1 MNAAAWRVGALA
13 LAGIVLLAL
22 AIAAV
27 GGQWFSP
34 RDRAVMRFERSVYG
48 LNVGAPVVLR
58 GVRVGQ
64 VTGVGLAPA
73 AGGGLAMPV
82 TAEFDRALLR
92 DVLGADAPADGPA
105 LPLLVQRGLV
115 ARLATQSLLTGL
127 LYVDLDLL
135 PGRTAVAATAATP
148 ATTMA
153 TAAGTLATIPTEA
166 TRLQTL
172 QAQLEGLDLAQIGR
186 DLAAVAGSARQLL
199 AGPDAALLLQRS
211 ADAAGQLQQLAQTLQ
226 QQLPPLARSAEAT
239 LADARRS
246 LAVVAPAVSQATGQL
261 GAAAQQVGA
270 AASQAQALAQAGQP
284 MVAEVR
290 QAALALGQA
299 ATTLREAA
307 ADDSALRLNADRALQ
322 DVARAARAVR
332 ELGELL
338 ERQPDALL
346 RGRSV
351 AP

>member
-13 LAGIVLLAL
+13 LAGIVLLGL

-48 LNVGAPVVLR
+48 LNTGAPVVLR

-64 VTGVGLAPA
+64 VTAVGLAPA

-92 DVLGADAPADGPA
+92 DLLGADAPADGPA

-115 ARLATQSLLTGL
+115 ARLSTQSLLTGL
-127 LYVDLDLL
+127 LYVDLDLV
-135 PGRTAVAATAATP
+135 PGRPVAAAAPGALP
-148 ATTMA
+148 A
-153 TAAGTLATIPTEA
+153 IPTEA

-172 QAQLEGLDLAQIGR
+172 QAQLEGLDLAQIGQ
-186 DLAAVAGSARQLL
+186 DLAAVAGAARQLL
-199 AGPDAALLLQRS
+199 AGPEARQLLQRS
-211 ADAAGQLQQLAQTLQ
+211 TDAAVQLQQLAQTLQ

-239 LADARRS
+239 LADTRRS
-246 LAVVAPAVSQATGQL
+246 LATLPPAAAQV

-270 AASQAQALAQAGQP
+270 AASEAQALAQGLAQAAP
-284 MVAEVR
+284 PALAEVQR
-290 QAALALGQA
+290 AAAALGQA
-299 ATTLREAA
+299 AETLRTAA
-307 ADDSALRLNADRALQ
+307 ADDSVLRLNADRALQ
-322 DVARAARAVR
+322 DVARAARALR

-346 RGRSV
+346 RGRAS

>member
-48 LNVGAPVVLR
+48 LNAGAPVVLR

-73 AGGGLAMPV
+73 EGGGLAMPV
-82 TAEFDRALLR
+82 TAELDRALLR

-135 PGRTAVAATAATP
+135 PGRTAA
-148 ATTMA
+148 
-153 TAAGTLATIPTEA
+153 AAGPAGGLATIPTEA

-172 QAQLEGLDLAQIGR
+172 QAQLEGLDLAQMGR

-199 AGPDAALLLQRS
+199 AGPDAARLLQRS
-211 ADAAGQLQQLAQTLQ
+211 ADAASQLQQLAQALQ

-239 LADARRS
+239 LADTRRS
-246 LAVVAPAVSQATGQL
+246 LATLAPAVTQATGQL

-270 AASQAQALAQAGQP
+270 AASQAQALARAGQP

-290 QAALALGQA
+290 QAALALAQA

-307 ADDSALRLNADRALQ
+307 ADDSALRLNADRALK
-322 DVARAARAVR
+322 DVARAARTLR

>member
-1 MNAAAWRVGALA
+1 MRGAALRVGALA
-13 LAGIVLLAL
+13 LAGIVLLGL

-64 VTGVGLAPA
+64 VTAVRLAPA
-73 AGGGLAMPV
+73 GPGGLAMPV

-92 DVLGADAPADGPA
+92 DLLGPDAPADGPA
-105 LPLLVQRGLV
+105 LPVLISRGLV
-115 ARLATQSLLTGL
+115 ARLSTQSLLTGL
-127 LYVDLDLL
+127 LYVDLDLA
-135 PGRTAVAATAATP
+135 PGRASSLAP
-148 ATTMA
+148 A
-153 TAAGTLATIPTEA
+153 AAGALPAIPTEA

-172 QAQLEGLDLAQIGR
+172 QSQLEGLDLAQIGQ
-186 DLAAVAGSARQLL
+186 DLAAVAGAARQLL
-199 AGPDAALLLQRS
+199 AGPEAQQLLQRS
-211 ADAAGQLQQLAQTLQ
+211 AAAAGQLQQLAATLSHE
-226 QQLPPLARSAEAT
+226 LPPLARSAEAT
-239 LADARRS
+239 LADARRGMAT
-246 LAVVAPAVSQATGQL
+246 LAQA
-261 GAAAQQVGA
+261 GAQVGTAAQQVGA
-270 AASQAQALAQAGQP
+270 AASQAQALAAAGAP
-284 MVAEVR
+284 ALAEAQR
-290 QAALALGQA
+290 AAQALGQA

-322 DVARAARAVR
+322 DVARAARALR

-346 RGRSV
+346 RGR
-351 AP
+351 ATTP

>member
-1 MNAAAWRVGALA
+1 MALRVGALA
-13 LAGIVLLAL
+13 LAGIVLLGL

-58 GVRVGQ
+58 GVRIGQ
-64 VTGVGLAPA
+64 VTAVGLAPA

-82 TAEFDRALLR
+82 TAEFDRGLLR
-92 DVLGADAPADGPA
+92 DLLGADAPADGPA
-105 LPLLVQRGLV
+105 LPVLLQRGLV

-127 LYVDLDLL
+127 LYVDMDLL
-135 PGRTAVAATAATP
+135 PGRAATAA
-148 ATTMA
+148 AA
-153 TAAGTLATIPTEA
+153 SAAAVAAGTAAALPTIPTEA

-172 QAQLEGLDLAQIGR
+172 QAQLEGLDLAQIGQ
-186 DLAAVAGSARQLL
+186 DLAAVAGSARQLM
-199 AGPDAALLLQRS
+199 AGPEARQLLQRS
-211 ADAAGQLQQLAQTLQ
+211 AAAASQLQQLAQTLQ

-239 LADARRS
+239 LADTRRT
-246 LAVVAPAVSQATGQL
+246 LATLAPAVAQASSQL
-261 GAAAQQVGA
+261 GVAAQQAGA
-270 AASQAQALAQAGQP
+270 AASQAQALARAGQP

-290 QAALALGQA
+290 QAAQALGQA

-307 ADDSALRLNADRALQ
+307 ADDSQLRLNADRALQ
-322 DVARAARAVR
+322 DVASAARSLRA
-332 ELGELL
+332 LGELL

-346 RGRSV
+346 RGRAA

>member
-1 MNAAAWRVGALA
+1 MSGAALRVGALA
-13 LAGIVLLAL
+13 LAGIVLLSL

-73 AGGGLAMPV
+73 PGGGLAMPV
-82 TAEFDRALLR
+82 TAEFDRAMLR
-92 DVLGADAPADGPA
+92 DLLGADAPADGPA

-115 ARLATQSLLTGL
+115 ARLSTQSLLTGL
-127 LYVDLDLL
+127 LYVDLDLV
-135 PGRTAVAATAATP
+135 PGRSVAVAAP
-148 ATTMA
+148 AGA
-153 TAAGTLATIPTEA
+153 LPAIPTEA

-172 QAQLEGLDLAQIGR
+172 QAQLEGVDLAQIGR
-186 DLAAVAGSARQLL
+186 DMAVVAASARQLL
-199 AGPDAALLLQRS
+199 AGPEAGQLLRRS
-211 ADAAGQLQQLAQTLQ
+211 ADAASQLQQLAQALQ

-239 LADARRS
+239 LADTRRT
-246 LAVVAPAVSQATGQL
+246 LATLAPAVTQATGQL

-270 AASQAQALAQAGQP
+270 AASQAQALVQAGQP
-284 MVAEVR
+284 VLADVR
-290 QAALALGQA
+290 QAAQALGQA
-299 ATTLREAA
+299 AATLREAA
-307 ADDSALRLNADRALQ
+307 ADDSALRLHADRALQ
-322 DVARAARAVR
+322 DVARAARTLR

-346 RGRSV
+346 RGRSA

>member
-1 MNAAAWRVGALA
+1 MSGAAWRVGALA
-13 LAGIVLLAL
+13 LAGIVLLGL
-22 AIAAV
+22 AVAAV

-34 RDRAVMRFERSVYG
+34 RDHAVMRFERSVYG

-64 VTGVGLAPA
+64 VTAVGLAPA
-73 AGGGLAMPV
+73 GAGGLAMPV

-92 DVLGADAPADGPA
+92 DVLGADAPASGAA
-105 LPLLVQRGLV
+105 LPLLIQRGLV

-127 LYVDLDLL
+127 LYVDLDLQ
-135 PGRTAVAATAATP
+135 PGRSMAAAP
-148 ATTMA
+148 A
-153 TAAGTLATIPTEA
+153 AAGAALPAIPTEA

-186 DLAAVAGSARQLL
+186 DLAVVAASARQLL
-199 AGPDAALLLQRS
+199 AGPEAQLLLRRS
-211 ADAAGQLQQLAQTLQ
+211 ADAAGQLQQLAQALQ

-239 LADARRS
+239 LADTRRH
-246 LAVVAPAVSQATGQL
+246 LATLAPAVAQATGQV
-261 GAAAQQVGA
+261 GTAAQQVAA
-270 AASQAQALAQAGQP
+270 AASQAQALAQAGLP
-284 MVAEVR
+284 MVAEVQR
-290 QAALALGQA
+290 ASLALGQA
-299 ATTLREAA
+299 AGALREAA

-322 DVARAARAVR
+322 DVAGAARALR

-338 ERQPDALL
+338 QRQPDALL
-346 RGRSV
+346 RGRAV

>member
-27 GGQWFSP
+27 GGQWFSA

-73 AGGGLAMPV
+73 EDGGLAMPV

-135 PGRTAVAATAATP
+135 PGRTAVAATTATTATP
-148 ATTMA
+148 TTGA
-153 TAAGTLATIPTEA
+153 LATIPTEA

-211 ADAAGQLQQLAQTLQ
+211 ADAAGQLQQLAQALQ

-239 LADARRS
+239 LADTRRT
-246 LAVVAPAVSQATGQL
+246 LATLAPAVTQATGQL

-346 RGRSV
+346 RGRSA

>member
-13 LAGIVLLAL
+13 LAGIVLLGL

-48 LNVGAPVVLR
+48 LNTGAPVVLR

-64 VTGVGLAPA
+64 VTAVGLAPA

-92 DVLGADAPADGPA
+92 DLLGADAPADGPA

-115 ARLATQSLLTGL
+115 ARLSTQSLLTGL
-127 LYVDLDLL
+127 LYVDLDLV
-135 PGRTAVAATAATP
+135 PGRPVAAAAPGVLP
-148 ATTMA
+148 A
-153 TAAGTLATIPTEA
+153 IPTEA

-172 QAQLEGLDLAQIGR
+172 QAQLEGLDLAQIGQ
-186 DLAAVAGSARQLL
+186 DLAAMAGAARQLL
-199 AGPDAALLLQRS
+199 AGPEARQLLQRS
-211 ADAAGQLQQLAQTLQ
+211 TDAAVQLQQLAQTLQ

-239 LADARRS
+239 LADTRRS
-246 LAVVAPAVSQATGQL
+246 LATLPPAAAQV

-270 AASQAQALAQAGQP
+270 AASQAQALAQGLAQAAP
-284 MVAEVR
+284 PALAEVQR
-290 QAALALGQA
+290 AAAALGQA
-299 ATTLREAA
+299 AETLRTAA
-307 ADDSALRLNADRALQ
+307 ADDSVLRLNADRALQ
-322 DVARAARAVR
+322 DVARAARALR

-346 RGRSV
+346 RGRAS

>member
-1 MNAAAWRVGALA
+1 MNGAAWRVGALA
-13 LAGIVLLAL
+13 LAGIVLLGL
-22 AIAAV
+22 AVAAV

-64 VTGVGLAPA
+64 VTAVGLAPA
-73 AGGGLAMPV
+73 GAGGLAMPV

-92 DVLGADAPADGPA
+92 DVLGADAPASGAA
-105 LPLLVQRGLV
+105 LPLLIQRGLV

-127 LYVDLDLL
+127 LYVDLDLQ
-135 PGRTAVAATAATP
+135 PGRSMAAAPAAP
-148 ATTMA
+148 AA
-153 TAAGTLATIPTEA
+153 SAAAGAALPAIPTEA

-186 DLAAVAGSARQLL
+186 DLAVVAASARQLL
-199 AGPDAALLLQRS
+199 AGPEAQLLLRRS
-211 ADAAGQLQQLAQTLQ
+211 ADAAGQLQQLAQALQ

-239 LADARRS
+239 LADTRRH
-246 LAVVAPAVSQATGQL
+246 LATLAPAVAQATDQVGT
-261 GAAAQQVGA
+261 AAQQVAA
-270 AASQAQALAQAGQP
+270 AASQAQALAQAGLP
-284 MVAEVR
+284 MVAEVQR
-290 QAALALGQA
+290 ASLALGQA
-299 ATTLREAA
+299 AGALREAA

-322 DVARAARAVR
+322 DVAGAARALR

-338 ERQPDALL
+338 QRQPDALL
-346 RGRSV
+346 RGRAV

>member
-1 MNAAAWRVGALA
+1 MSGAAWRVGALA
-13 LAGIVLLAL
+13 LTGLVLLGL

-64 VTGVGLAPA
+64 VTAVGLAPA
-73 AGGGLAMPV
+73 GAGGLAMPV

-92 DVLGADAPADGPA
+92 DVLGADAPADGGA
-105 LPLLVQRGLV
+105 LALLIQRGLV

-127 LYVDLDLL
+127 LYVDLDLQ
-135 PGRTAVAATAATP
+135 PGRAVVAAAAP
-148 ATTMA
+148 A
-153 TAAGTLATIPTEA
+153 AALPAIPTEA

-172 QAQLEGLDLAQIGR
+172 QAQLESLDLAQIGS
-186 DLAAVAGSARQLL
+186 DLAATAASARQLL
-199 AGPDAALLLQRS
+199 AGPEAQLLLRRS
-211 ADAAGQLQQLAQTLQ
+211 ADAAVQLQQLAQALQ

-239 LADARRS
+239 LADTRRQ
-246 LAVVAPAVSQATGQL
+246 LATLAPAMAQATGQV
-261 GAAAQQVGA
+261 GTAAQQVGA
-270 AASQAQALAQAGQP
+270 AAAQAQALAQAGLP
-284 MVAEVR
+284 MVAEVQR
-290 QAALALGQA
+290 ASLALGQA
-299 ATTLREAA
+299 ASTLRDAA

-322 DVARAARAVR
+322 DVASAARALR

-338 ERQPDALL
+338 ERHPDALL
-346 RGRSV
+346 RGRTV

>member
-1 MNAAAWRVGALA
+1 MNAAAFRVGALA
-13 LAGIVLLAL
+13 LTGIVLLGL

-48 LNVGAPVVLR
+48 LNTGAPVVLR

-64 VTGVGLAPA
+64 VTAVGLAPA

-92 DVLGADAPADGPA
+92 DLLGADAPADGPA

-115 ARLATQSLLTGL
+115 ARLSTQSLLTGL
-127 LYVDLDLL
+127 LYVDLDLV
-135 PGRTAVAATAATP
+135 PGRAPAPAVAAGALP
-148 ATTMA
+148 A
-153 TAAGTLATIPTEA
+153 IPTEA

-172 QAQLEGLDLAQIGR
+172 QAQLEGLDLAQIGQ
-186 DLAAVAGSARQLL
+186 DLAAVAGAARQLL
-199 AGPDAALLLQRS
+199 AGPEARQLLQRS
-211 ADAAGQLQQLAQTLQ
+211 TDAAAQLQQLAQALQ

-246 LAVVAPAVSQATGQL
+246 LATLPPVAAQV
-261 GAAAQQVGA
+261 GAAAQQVGTA
-270 AASQAQALAQAGQP
+270 AVQTQALAQGLAQAAP
-284 MVAEVR
+284 PALAEVQR
-290 QAALALGQA
+290 AAAALGQA
-299 ATTLREAA
+299 ADTLRTAA

-322 DVARAARAVR
+322 DVARAARALR

-346 RGRSV
+346 RGRT